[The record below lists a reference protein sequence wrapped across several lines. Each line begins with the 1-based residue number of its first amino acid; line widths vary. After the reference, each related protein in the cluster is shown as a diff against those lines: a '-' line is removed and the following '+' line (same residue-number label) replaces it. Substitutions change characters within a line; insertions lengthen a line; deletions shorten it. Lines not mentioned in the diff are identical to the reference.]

1 MILQRS
7 NTRYIVCLML
17 GFGLVVRGAQSP
29 VAQAAPGQDEDA
41 MRDAIA
47 RPYEIACAPRLAL
60 GEPSSPLT
68 LIGSAADP
76 AKTLFWPGDALVISG
91 GAEQGVAVGQ
101 EYFVRGVFTARGLD
115 PANPNPLL
123 ALRTAGWIRVV
134 AVQQTSGV
142 AIAVYACGE
151 FELGDHLE
159 PFALPTSPMLGPA
172 GEADYTDPALVLF
185 GRDGSVVVGERQFMV
200 IDRGSSQGVEPG
212 QRLTIF
218 REAVGPR
225 GPVIEVAEAVIVSV
239 APDSATARLLKAQ
252 DPVYAGDL
260 IAVHR

>member
-1 MILQRS
+1 MTLQRCH
-7 NTRYIVCLML
+7 TRYIVCLML
-17 GFGLVVRGAQSP
+17 TFGLVVRDAQSP
-29 VAQAAPGQDEDA
+29 VTQAAPGQDEGA

-47 RPYEIACAPRLAL
+47 RPHEIACAPRLAI
-60 GEPSSPLT
+60 GEPSSPIT

-76 AKTLFWPGDALVISG
+76 AKTLFGPGDALIISG
-91 GAEQGVAVGQ
+91 GTERGVAVGQ
-101 EYFVRGVFTARGLD
+101 EYFVRGLFTARGMD
-115 PANPNPLL
+115 PANPNRLL

-134 AVQQTSGV
+134 AAQQTSAV
-142 AIAVYACGE
+142 ATIVHACGE

-159 PFALPTSPMLGPA
+159 PFALPASAMLGPA
-172 GEADYTDPALVLF
+172 GEADYTAPALVLF
-185 GRDGSVVVGERQFMV
+185 GRDGSVIVGEQQFMV

-218 REAVGPR
+218 REAVGSA

-260 IAVHR
+260 VAVHR